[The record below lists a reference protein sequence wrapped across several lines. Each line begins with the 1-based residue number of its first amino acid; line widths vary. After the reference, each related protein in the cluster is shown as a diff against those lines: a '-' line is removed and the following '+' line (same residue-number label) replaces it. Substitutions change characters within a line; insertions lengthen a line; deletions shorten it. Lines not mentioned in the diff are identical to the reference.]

1 MHNIS
6 VVCLNKNDYMTN
18 SMCVLHQR
26 QKDSPHKTNYLRRR
40 SLCAQGLA
48 DFDSSLI
55 IYPFLPSPYKQKT
68 SPLSETVIC
77 MEKSR
82 YNLLPRASL
91 EIRGAVIP
99 L

>member
-6 VVCLNKNDYMTN
+6 IVCLNKNDYMTN
-18 SMCVLHQR
+18 SMCVLHQ
-26 QKDSPHKTNYLRRR
+26 RR